1 MLIKGENLIRYCSF
15 CSPRHLE
22 MGSSTIIISMR
33 EFCSQSSY
41 ELLIR
46 MRYCVRKTKGLD
58 LKGVRY
64 NLNCMVGTPLIIK

>member
-15 CSPRHLE
+15 CSPRNLE

-46 MRYCVRKTKGLD
+46 IEIFCTENKGLD
-58 LKGVRY
+58 LKGVRD